1 MNCKGR
7 SGRWTEGTRPS
18 KTRNRSRITSKMEDA
33 YVLVQSK
40 VYLCYTCDDRPYK
53 IKQSDERSPQR
64 LMRSF
69 TGPSYDSRYSIS
81 ESSADPRL
89 NGKTGLPV
97 GRGDLR

>member
-1 MNCKGR
+1 MRDHRKV
-7 SGRWTEGTRPS
+7 EGGD
-18 KTRNRSRITSKMEDA
+18 KTKQDKDWGRITSKMEDA